1 MLPLSGLSVR
11 FVYLSVCILN
21 MSVTRV
27 RHAIATGLNEMSDP
41 LVWPEVT
48 LYQRDKGS
56 VSSRQG

>member
-1 MLPLSGLSVR
+1 
-11 FVYLSVCILN
+11 